1 MLVYHFINPD
11 LGFEIF
17 FQKEGATEKGDV
29 GFEIGVLGTSA
40 HLCWGLKKI
49 SCRDYLLFLK
59 IFLVGKTE

>member
-29 GFEIGVLGTSA
+29 GFEIGV
-40 HLCWGLKKI
+40 
-49 SCRDYLLFLK
+49 
-59 IFLVGKTE
+59 